1 MYAILDQS
9 NGRKKGT
16 PTNMQN
22 PSGHSNG
29 DQSVMQLIVDQLE
42 ELVVTIIEE
51 IRERPGVAAAILA
64 GLLGAIV
71 GSMLAANVARR
82 RPSAPAG
89 VVRKA
94 REVSEVADLAGLALR
109 LLQNPMVRGYVRS
122 AMEGQ
127 LKKRFSV

>member
-1 MYAILDQS
+1 MVAKGTAKMQDTFRQS
-9 NGRKKGT
+9 NGE
-16 PTNMQN
+16 
-22 PSGHSNG
+22 
-29 DQSVMQLIVDQLE
+29 QSVMQLIVDQLE

-51 IRERPGVAAAILA
+51 IRERPAVAAAILA

-71 GSMLAANVARR
+71 GSMLAAGAGHRRQSPPAR
-82 RPSAPAG
+82 

-94 REVSEVADLAGLALR
+94 MGVTEVADLAGLALK
-109 LLQNPMVRGYVRS
+109 LLQNPLVRGYVRS